1 MRLEVA
7 QSDLRGDVVVPASK
21 SIAHRALICA
31 FLSGSEVE
39 LSGRLEGKDV
49 SATARC
55 LLSLAQGTGCS
66 DGTKRTFEKALSML
80 GEEKFGLERDSD
92 GTIILNATESGSTMR
107 FLVSVVAALGAR
119 VRFTGEGRLA
129 QRPLKELIDTLN
141 LHGADIEGDK
151 LPITV
156 RGKLSAGEYVIAG
169 NISSQYITGLL
180 MALPLLEG
188 DSTIV
193 IKDEIVSGG
202 YIDITLSVLEKFGIR
217 ILRTEYGFYVGGG
230 QKYVAPNTFAVE
242 GDWSSAGFLLAA
254 GALCGDLS
262 LQGLSLTSTQG
273 DKVMLQL
280 LQQSGAMILFDDRG
294 VKISKSKLRAIRF
307 DASGC
312 PDIVP
317 IMSVVLANAAGMSV
331 IENVDRLRDK
341 ESDRLEAVMSMLN
354 AFDISC
360 KYDDNKLYIS
370 GGTLR
375 AARLDSFN
383 DHRMAMSSIVG
394 AMCAPGK
401 SLVLDAECIAKSY
414 PDFVDDIC
422 SVGGNICEQPQ

>member
-1 MRLEVA
+1 MRLEVT
-7 QSDLRGDVVVPASK
+7 QSYLRGDVVVPASK

-49 SATARC
+49 IATSRC
-55 LLSLAQGTGCS
+55 LLSLAQGTGCAE
-66 DGTKRTFEKALSML
+66 GAKRTFEKVLSML
-80 GEEKFGLERDSD
+80 GEEENLLKRDSD
-92 GTIILNATESGSTMR
+92 GTIILNASESGSTMR
-107 FLVSVVAALGAR
+107 FLVSVVAALGVR

-156 RGKLSAGEYVIAG
+156 RGRLCAGEYVIAG

-193 IKDEIVSGG
+193 IKDGIVSGG
-202 YIDITLSVLEKFGIR
+202 YIDITLSVLEKFGIS
-217 ILRTEYGFYVGGG
+217 IQKTDYGFYVRGG
-230 QKYVAPNTFAVE
+230 QKYIAPKTFAVE

-254 GALCGDLS
+254 GALCGELS
-262 LQGLSLTSTQG
+262 VQGLALASTQG
-273 DKVMLQL
+273 DRVMLQL
-280 LQQSGAMILFDDRG
+280 LQQAGACIVVDDCG
-294 VKISKSKLRAIRF
+294 VSISKSKLRAIRF

-317 IMSVVLANAAGMSV
+317 IMSIVLANAVGTSV

-341 ESDRLEAVMSMLN
+341 ESDRLAAVIAMLN

-360 KYDDNKLYIS
+360 KYDDNTLYIN
-370 GGTLR
+370 GGIMR
-375 AARLDSFN
+375 AAQLDSFN

-394 AMCAPGK
+394 AMCALGK

-422 SVGGNICEQPQ
+422 SVGGNICEQP